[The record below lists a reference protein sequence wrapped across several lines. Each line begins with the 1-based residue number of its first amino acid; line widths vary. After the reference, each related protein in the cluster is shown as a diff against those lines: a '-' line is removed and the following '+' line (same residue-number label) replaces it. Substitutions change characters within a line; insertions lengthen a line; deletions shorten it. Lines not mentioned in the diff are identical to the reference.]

1 MKQLAPACVKLSLH
15 PPIDTQITWRTSH
28 WDATSGLKQKQW
40 HQQLDWMPQNVCS
53 ADQLCA
59 GAKAGT
65 EAAVHVMK
73 ELFEANESEGLLL
86 LDAANAFNA
95 LKRLAAL

>member
-1 MKQLAPACVKLSLH
+1 
-15 PPIDTQITWRTSH
+15 
-28 WDATSGLKQKQW
+28 
-40 HQQLDWMPQNVCS
+40 MPQNVCS

>member
-1 MKQLAPACVKLSLH
+1 MVSPSTNNVENVPLGCHQWIEAEAMAPA
-15 PPIDTQITWRTSH
+15 T
-28 WDATSGLKQKQW
+28 GL
-40 HQQLDWMPQNVCS
+40 DVQNVCS

-59 GAKAGT
+59 GAKPGT
-65 EAAVHVMK
+65 EPAVHAMK

-86 LDAANAFNA
+86 LDTANAFNA